1 MLPDNDLK
9 AVCTVTQLAKKLE
22 MSRARF
28 YQLQK
33 IGVFPPPVY
42 CICTK
47 RPFYPLDLQQECL
60 NIHKTGIGYDGQ
72 PILFYNS
79 RQNKCEKSQNQQER
93 KYKDITDTLKK
104 MGLAVSPSKVK
115 NALETLYPDKL
126 AQQSVEGAVIRDLF
140 NYFRKGL

>member
-1 MLPDNDLK
+1 MPMKQAGEQTATMAMRSCFAHLK
-9 AVCTVTQLAKKLE
+9 SV
-22 MSRARF
+22 SSGFAR
-28 YQLQK
+28 L
-33 IGVFPPPVY
+33 VL
-42 CICTK
+42 K

-60 NIHKTGIGYDGQ
+60 YIRKTGIGYDGQ

-93 KYKDITDTLKK
+93 KYEDITDTLKK